1 MKIYKLYNFDPVSV
15 GIRKNGEFCRGIE
28 WLPSEVKQNEA
39 TERHVRG
46 PSRGS
51 LVCLTQLDHFHMATT
66 CISCVYTCSKS
77 LRTDHTYHT
86 HILAFIRLGQ
96 FFKKFSY

>member
-39 TERHVRG
+39 TERHVR
-46 PSRGS
+46 
-51 LVCLTQLDHFHMATT
+51 V
-66 CISCVYTCSKS
+66 
-77 LRTDHTYHT
+77 
-86 HILAFIRLGQ
+86 LG
-96 FFKKFSY
+96 FA